1 MPIII
6 STKEV
11 LRNIYSNG
19 HALPKIKKGITS
31 KKTIQRKMPISI
43 NIGNIMKT
51 PSPDGLTKTQQLRII
66 SNECRQFRPSTT
78 NQLNCSQHKKM
89 LRQFDDIKI

>member
-1 MPIII
+1 MII

-19 HALPKIKKGITS
+19 HVLPKIKKGIMS
-31 KKTIQRKMPISI
+31 KRTMQRKMPISI
-43 NIGNIMKT
+43 NIGNMKT
-51 PSPDGLTKTQQLRII
+51 PSPDSLAKTQQLRII
-66 SNECRQFRPSTT
+66 SNECRQFRPNTT

-89 LRQFDDIKI
+89 LKQFDDIKI